1 MTTKD
6 DDIEEFAAAALVQMS
21 PELLQSFTK
30 SSPKTGESKKLPMKK
45 VGKHLTYSRKE
56 LLEFDEYLRKPWPSD
71 DGKRPHIPKAIKD
84 EVKRESF
91 LQCAVCNSH
100 QDTCEIAHIEPVATG
115 KCNHPHNL
123 INLCANHHTK
133 FDKKGVLGPAEDV
146 REYVAGFKQTLL
158 YATRVKWGS
167 HANSIAECFAFAQ
180 LCQRLKKEIEAIGAK
195 ATKGQLDSYNQLAGD
210 AVARLKASALK
221 GRQKRGNQKDTSTPG
236 ELWKRLELSVQSPS
250 LSVQLASAAALAD
263 DEEFRAAAGFVDCP
277 LCGGRGTHGASDC
290 PVCYGEQQ
298 VDSAWADNIDLEPY
312 TLVDCPLCKG
322 EGLYE
327 GEYCPVCHGDRKMER
342 RFADRVDLAD
352 FDEVDCPLC
361 KGKGQWKGGDC
372 PECRGDCKMPK
383 HMADRVDVSAH
394 EEVECPVCDGD
405 GQWGNNDCT
414 ACRGECKMPRHIA
427 DRIDLGEY
435 DWVDCPLCKG
445 KGRWRSE
452 ECLACQGEC
461 QMPRGDADRIELRRY
476 DDVDCPSCNG
486 SGQIDYSDEYSGDC
500 GTCEG
505 NGTVLRYRAEELD

>member
-1 MTTKD
+1 VTTKD

-30 SSPKTGESKKLPMKK
+30 SAPKTGESKTLPLKK

-71 DGKRPHIPKAIKD
+71 DGKRPHIPKAIKE
-84 EVKRESF
+84 EVKRETF

-146 REYVAGFKQTLL
+146 REYVASFKQTLL
-158 YATRVKWGS
+158 YSTRVKWGS
-167 HANSIAECFAFAQ
+167 HANSIAECFALAQ
-180 LCQRLKKEIEAIGAK
+180 LCQRLKKEIEAIDGT
-195 ATKGQLDSYNQLAGD
+195 ATEGQLDSYNQLAGD
-210 AVARLKASALK
+210 AVARLKASAFK
-221 GRQKRGNQKDTSTPG
+221 GRQKGGNQKDTSTPG
-236 ELWKRLELSVQSPS
+236 ELWNRLELSVQSPS

-277 LCGGRGTHGASDC
+277 LCWGLGTHGEADC

-298 VDSAWADNIDLEPY
+298 IDSAWADNIDLEPY
-312 TLVDCPLCKG
+312 SLVRCPLCKGKGLYEGEECPVCHGDRRMERRFSDRVDLADFDDVDCPLCKG
-322 EGLYE
+322 EGQWD
-327 GEYCPVCHGDRKMER
+327 GD
-342 RFADRVDLAD
+342 
-352 FDEVDCPLC
+352 
-361 KGKGQWKGGDC
+361 DC

-405 GQWGNNDCT
+405 GYLDGDDCPT
-414 ACRGECKMPRHIA
+414 CRGECKMPRRIA
-427 DRIDLGEY
+427 DRVDLSAYE
-435 DWVDCPLCKG
+435 WIDCPLCKG

-452 ECLACQGEC
+452 ECLACRGDC
-461 QMPRGDADRIELRRY
+461 QMPRRVADRIELRGY
-476 DDVDCPSCNG
+476 EEVDCPSCDG
-486 SGQIDYSDEYSGDC
+486 SGQSEYSDDCTVCGGD
-500 GTCEG
+500 GS
-505 NGTVLRYRAEELD
+505 VLRCIAEQFD